1 MNAFVLLSRLIYG
14 FLYSHAPAGFYQPD
28 LFYSDLRCLLTFVVK
43 RGNGQIS

>member
-1 MNAFVLLSRLIYG
+1 MKAFVLLCRLIYG

-28 LFYSDLRCLLTFVVK
+28 LFYSNLRRLLTFAVK